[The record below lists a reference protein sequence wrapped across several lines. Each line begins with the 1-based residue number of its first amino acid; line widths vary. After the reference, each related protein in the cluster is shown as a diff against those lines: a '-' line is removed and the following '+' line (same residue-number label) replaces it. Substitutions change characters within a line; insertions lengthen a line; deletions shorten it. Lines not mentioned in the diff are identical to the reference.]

1 MNVNGCDIDDSVVT
15 YTGDGTLKGA
25 VNLVVYQNIF
35 QDNKFFAREYEDI
48 SSTLS
53 EEKQNEFHQTIKVQ
67 PLSIDEI
74 NVVTSDDFIADKK
87 EKEKVKYKKM

>member
-1 MNVNGCDIDDSVVT
+1 M
-15 YTGDGTLKGA
+15 
-25 VNLVVYQNIF
+25 
-35 QDNKFFAREYEDI
+35 
-48 SSTLS
+48 
-53 EEKQNEFHQTIKVQ
+53 IKVQ

>member
-1 MNVNGCDIDDSVVT
+1 MNVNGCDIDDSVVA

-53 EEKQNEFHQTIKVQ
+53 EEKQNEFHQMIKVQ